1 MALTIS
7 NVTTANSTTSGA
19 TLDLTGVS
27 AAIGDWLVLAVAADN
42 FGAAGISSTSS
53 TITDAAGNTWTQR
66 SSTNN
71 TPAAAAQDGTTLTIW
86 TCAVTA
92 TLSSATITVNFS
104 PNTTAKAALLKKVV
118 PGTGEAVRFISVG
131 VGFTGTTTPFSSGN
145 VSVDVGYTI
154 FGYTS
159 LENNSVLFTPDSDT
173 TNGTW
178 STQQTAAANTGVA
191 GTSQAITGQHK
202 TVTASGNQ
210 SYDTAFGSNKD
221 SALNYI
227 ILSAKVAT
235 SLAATEAADTASFTA
250 DLIDGATLSATEAA
264 DTASFSASILVSA
277 VLAATEA
284 ADTADFTVTET
295 IHATL
300 AATEAADT
308 AAFTA
313 SLSVEAGL
321 AATEAPDTAAFT
333 VSVRNAAVLAASERP
348 DRAQFLIGIAWP
360 SARLP
365 LPTLAGY
372 DLKPNATVMR
382 SAVEIGTARVY
393 RRTRQP
399 MVDVAV
405 AWHLDGWQQMLLDG
419 FYRSVALEG
428 GQWFVVTLGF
438 PSGMAAVS
446 ARFKDKLAM
455 RALGGQRWHA
465 TATLELLGRPV
476 ISDADLTA
484 LLGDEGEEP
493 AWPTALLPKPLQDSW
508 ELQPKPVVARSE
520 DLPGLPRQ
528 RQRSRNAP
536 TEVDARWELSAVQAE
551 IFDGFFRWRGRDGA
565 RWFSFPLYQGIGTI
579 QTEVRF
585 LGEADWAPRAGG
597 RWAVTAPIEIR
608 ERTILNATDY
618 AELVDED
625 PLALLGAI
633 GELNDLVE
641 TGFAEVS

>member
-1 MALTIS
+1 MPLTIS

-42 FGAAGISSTSS
+42 AGAAGVSATSAS
-53 TITDAAGNTWTQR
+53 ITDAAGNTWTRR
-66 SSTNN
+66 SETNN
-71 TPAAAAQDGTTLTIW
+71 TPTGAANDGTTLSIW
-86 TCAVTA
+86 TCPVTA

-118 PGTGEAVRFISVG
+118 PGAGEVVRFVSVG
-131 VGFTGTTTPFSSGN
+131 AGFTGTTIPFSSGN

-154 FGYTS
+154 FGYTAAES
-159 LENNSVLFTPDSDT
+159 ANSFTNDSDT
-173 TNGTW
+173 TNGSW
-178 STQQTAAANTGVA
+178 STAQTALANTGVG
-191 GTSQAITGQHK
+191 GTSQSLTGQHK
-202 TVTASGNQ
+202 TATASGNQ
-210 SYDTAFGSNKD
+210 SYDTTHIANRD
-221 SALNYI
+221 WALNYI
-227 ILSAKVAT
+227 ILSAKVQA
-235 SLAATEAADTASFTA
+235 SLAATEAADTASFAA
-250 DLIDGATLSATEAA
+250 DLIDGATLAATEAA

-277 VLAATEA
+277 ALAATEA

-295 IHATL
+295 IPATL

-313 SLSVEAGL
+313 SLSVEAAL
-321 AATEAPDTAAFT
+321 AATEAPDTAAFS
-333 VSVRNAAVLAASERP
+333 VSVRNPAVLAASERA

-372 DLKPNATVMR
+372 DLKPNAAVLR

-428 GQWFVVTLGF
+428 GQWFVVTLAF
-438 PSGMAAVS
+438 PSGLAAVA

-508 ELQPKPVVARSE
+508 ELQPKPVLARSE

-579 QTEVRF
+579 ETEVRF
-585 LGEADWAPRAGG
+585 LGEADWTPRAGG

-633 GELNDLVE
+633 AELNDLVE